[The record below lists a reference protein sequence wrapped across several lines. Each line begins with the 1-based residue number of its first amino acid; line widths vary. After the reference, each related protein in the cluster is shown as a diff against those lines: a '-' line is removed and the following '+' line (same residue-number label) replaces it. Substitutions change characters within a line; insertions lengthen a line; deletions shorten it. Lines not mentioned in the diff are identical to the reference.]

1 MKQIKTSS
9 RTHQPKYLFVVGGV
23 MSSVGKG
30 IAAASIGRMLI
41 NQGYSV
47 SAIKIDPYINIDAG
61 TMNPTVHGEVFV
73 THDGDETDQDIG
85 NYERFLDTQ
94 IGRINY
100 MTTGRVYQS
109 VIEQERSLKFGGKCV
124 QVVPHVPLEVI
135 RRIETAQRESGTD
148 IMIIEVGG
156 TVGEYESILFMEAIR
171 MMKQKSPVDVATVM
185 LSYVPIPSKVGEM
198 KTKPTQHAVRLLNG
212 TGIFPDFLLCR
223 ATQSLDQVRKEKLS
237 LFCNIPVD
245 HIFSAP
251 DVDSIY
257 DIPDNFTRE
266 KLDEK
271 IIKVLGLHN
280 PAETINF
287 ERSGRVWRGAQAKNL
302 VVKQGE
308 LKNKGLGWKKFIT
321 NIKKSRT
328 AAREVRIALVGKYFE
343 AGAFTLAD
351 SYISVIEALKYS
363 AYVGGL
369 KPVLTWVNASEF
381 ENDPK
386 SLKKLSQY
394 DGVLVPGGF
403 GSRGVEGIIS
413 AINYVRKNNIPYF
426 GICYGMQLATIEY
439 ARSVAKLS
447 DAHTTEVAPKT
458 PHPIIHIMHDQV
470 DHMQSGTYGGNMRL
484 GDYTAKLTRGS
495 LLAKAY
501 GQTEI
506 TERHRHRYE
515 VNNEYVTILENK
527 GLVFSGKSPDGTL
540 CECIE
545 LPTDVHPFFVAVQ
558 YHPEFLARPLSP
570 HPLFSAFIKAS
581 SKNKK

>member
-1 MKQIKTSS
+1 MKKPKTSTLS
-9 RTHQPKYLFVVGGV
+9 QVVSQTTHPKYIFVVGGV

-41 NQGYSV
+41 NTGFSV

-61 TMNPTVHGEVFV
+61 TMNPTEHGEVFV

-85 NYERFLDTQ
+85 NYERFLGTD
-94 IGRINY
+94 IGKMNY

-124 QVVPHVPLEVI
+124 QVVPHVPMEVI
-135 RRIETAQRESGTD
+135 RRIENAQKQSGAD
-148 IMIIEVGG
+148 IMMIEVGG
-156 TVGEYESILFMEAIR
+156 TVGEYENVLFMEAIR
-171 MMKQKSPVDVATVM
+171 MMKQKSPADVATVM

-223 ATQSLDQVRKEKLS
+223 ATLPLDDIRKEKLS

-245 HIFSAP
+245 HIISAP
-251 DVDSIY
+251 DVSSIY

-266 KLDEK
+266 GLGEK
-271 IIKVLGLHN
+271 IINVLGLQKKPIPGGGKSQN
-280 PAETINF
+280 MI
-287 ERSGRVWRGAQAKNL
+287 
-302 VVKQGE
+302 
-308 LKNKGLGWKKFIT
+308 WKKFISST
-321 NIKKSRT
+321 HVSKP
-328 AAREVRIALVGKYFE
+328 EVRIALVGKYFE
-343 AGAFTLAD
+343 SGNFTLAD
-351 SYISVIEALKYS
+351 SYVSVIEALKYS
-363 AYVGGL
+363 CYAAGL
-369 KPVLTWVNASEF
+369 RPVLQWVNASEF
-381 ENDPK
+381 EKDPK
-386 SLKKLSQY
+386 SVKMLSKF

-403 GSRGVEGIIS
+403 GTRGVEGIIT
-413 AINYVRKNNIPYF
+413 AINYVRTKKIPYF

-447 DAHTTEVAPKT
+447 DAHTTEVNPKT
-458 PHPIIHIMHDQV
+458 SAPIIHIMPDQV
-470 DHMQSGTYGGNMRL
+470 DNVAGGVYGGNMRL
-484 GDYTAKLTRGS
+484 GDWQAELTRGS

-501 GQTEI
+501 NKTSI

-515 VNNEYVTILENK
+515 VNNEYINILQDK
-527 GLVFSGKSPDGTL
+527 GLVFSGKSPDGKL
-540 CECIE
+540 CEAIE
-545 LPTDVHPFFVAVQ
+545 LPTTVHPFFVAVQ

-581 SKNKK
+581 SKNRK

>member
-1 MKQIKTSS
+1 MKKPKTSTPS
-9 RTHQPKYLFVVGGV
+9 QVVSQTTHPKYIFVVGGV

-41 NQGYSV
+41 NTGFSV

-61 TMNPTVHGEVFV
+61 TMNPTEHGEVFV

-85 NYERFLDTQ
+85 NYERFLGTD
-94 IGRINY
+94 IGKMNY

-124 QVVPHVPLEVI
+124 QVVPHVPMEVI
-135 RRIETAQRESGTD
+135 RRIENAQKQSGAD
-148 IMIIEVGG
+148 IMMIEVGG
-156 TVGEYESILFMEAIR
+156 TVGEYENVLFMEAIR
-171 MMKQKSPVDVATVM
+171 MMKQKSPADVATVM

-223 ATQSLDQVRKEKLS
+223 ATLPLDDIRKEKLS

-245 HIFSAP
+245 HIISAP
-251 DVDSIY
+251 DVSSIY

-266 KLDEK
+266 GLGEK
-271 IIKVLGLHN
+271 IINVLGLQKKPIPGGGKSQN
-280 PAETINF
+280 MI
-287 ERSGRVWRGAQAKNL
+287 
-302 VVKQGE
+302 
-308 LKNKGLGWKKFIT
+308 WKKFISST
-321 NIKKSRT
+321 HVSKP
-328 AAREVRIALVGKYFE
+328 EVRIALVGKYFE
-343 AGAFTLAD
+343 SGSFTLAD
-351 SYISVIEALKYS
+351 SYVSVIEALKYS
-363 AYVGGL
+363 CYAAGL
-369 KPVLTWVNASEF
+369 RPVLQWVNASEF
-381 ENDPK
+381 EKDPK
-386 SLKKLSQY
+386 SVKMLSKF

-403 GSRGVEGIIS
+403 GTRGVEGIIT
-413 AINYVRKNNIPYF
+413 AINYVRAKKIPYF

-447 DAHTTEVAPKT
+447 DAHTTEVNPKT
-458 PHPIIHIMHDQV
+458 SAPIIHIMPDQV
-470 DHMQSGTYGGNMRL
+470 DNVAGGVYGGNMRL
-484 GDYTAKLTRGS
+484 GDWQAELTKGS

-501 GQTEI
+501 NKTSI

-515 VNNEYVTILENK
+515 VNNEYINILQDK
-527 GLVFSGKSPDGTL
+527 GLVFSGKSPDGKL
-540 CECIE
+540 CEAIE
-545 LPTDVHPFFVAVQ
+545 LPTTVHPFFVAVQ

-581 SKNKK
+581 SKNRK

>member
-1 MKQIKTSS
+1 
-9 RTHQPKYLFVVGGV
+9 
-23 MSSVGKG
+23 
-30 IAAASIGRMLI
+30 
-41 NQGYSV
+41 
-47 SAIKIDPYINIDAG
+47 
-61 TMNPTVHGEVFV
+61 
-73 THDGDETDQDIG
+73 
-85 NYERFLDTQ
+85 
-94 IGRINY
+94 
-100 MTTGRVYQS
+100 
-109 VIEQERSLKFGGKCV
+109 
-124 QVVPHVPLEVI
+124 
-135 RRIETAQRESGTD
+135 
-148 IMIIEVGG
+148 
-156 TVGEYESILFMEAIR
+156 MEAIR
-171 MMKQKSPVDVATVM
+171 MMKQKSPINVATVM

-223 ATQSLDQVRKEKLS
+223 ATQPLDQVRKEKLS

-257 DIPDNFTRE
+257 DIPDNFARE

-271 IIKVLGLHN
+271 IIKVLNLSKT
-280 PAETINF
+280 PAS
-287 ERSGRVWRGAQAKNL
+287 SG
-302 VVKQGE
+302 
-308 LKNKGLGWKKFIT
+308 NKSQNVIWKKFIT

-328 AAREVRIALVGKYFE
+328 AAREVHIALVGKYFE

-363 AYVGGL
+363 AYAQGL
-369 KPVLTWVNASEF
+369 RPILTWVNASEF

-439 ARSVAKLS
+439 ARSVAKIS

-470 DHMQSGTYGGNMRL
+470 DNMQSGTYGGNMRL

-515 VNNEYVTILENK
+515 VNNDHVTILENK

>member
-1 MKQIKTSS
+1 MLQYPYMKNNTKASLGKS
-9 RTHQPKYLFVVGGV
+9 PKYIFVVGGV

-41 NQGYSV
+41 NSGFSV

-61 TMNPTVHGEVFV
+61 TMNPTEHGEVFV

-85 NYERFLDTQ
+85 NYERFLGTQ
-94 IGRINY
+94 IGKINY

-109 VIEQERSLKFGGKCV
+109 VIEQERGLKFGGKCV

-135 RRIETAQRESGTD
+135 RRIKLAQESSKSD

-156 TVGEYESILFMEAIR
+156 TVGEYENVLFMEAIR
-171 MMKQKSPVDVATVM
+171 MMKQSAPADVITVM

-223 ATQSLDQVRKEKLS
+223 ASVPLDTVRKEKLS
-237 LFCNIPVD
+237 LFCNIPMD
-245 HIFSAP
+245 HIISAP
-251 DVDSIY
+251 DVSSIY
-257 DIPDNFTRE
+257 DIPENFTRE
-266 KLDEK
+266 GLGEK
-271 IIKVLGLHN
+271 IIDTL
-280 PAETINF
+280 
-287 ERSGRVWRGAQAKNL
+287 NL
-302 VVKQGE
+302 K
-308 LKNKGLGWKKFIT
+308 KPTTSTKSSDSTAWKKFIRST
-321 NIKKSRT
+321 RAHNN
-328 AAREVRIALVGKYFE
+328 EVRIALVGKYFE
-343 AGAFTLAD
+343 SGNFTLAD
-351 SYISVIEALKYS
+351 SYVSVIEALKYS
-363 AYVGGL
+363 CYQLGK
-369 KPVLTWVNASEF
+369 KPILEWVNASEF
-381 ENDPK
+381 ERDPK

-439 ARSVAKLS
+439 ARSVAKLAS
-447 DAHTTEVAPKT
+447 AHTTEVVPKT
-458 PHPIIHIMHDQV
+458 PHPVIHIMHDQV
-470 DHMQSGTYGGNMRL
+470 DNVASGTYGGNMRL
-484 GDYTAKLTRGS
+484 GDYMAKLKPKS

-501 GQTEI
+501 GTTEI

-515 VNNEYVTILENK
+515 VNNDYVTILENK

-570 HPLFSAFIKAS
+570 HPLFTAFIKAS